1 MAIEIFDQEIKKL
14 NDKQKEAVDSIDGP
28 VMVVA
33 GPGTGKTQ
41 ILSLRIGNI
50 LKKTDTPAES
60 ILCLTFTNSGVEAM
74 KNRLEKYIGKR
85 GQEVHVSTFHSFAIS
100 LIEKYYDFLDFEVA
114 PTLMGD
120 DEAIFLIDDILNN
133 YEWEYLSPLS
143 NKSLYFNELK
153 SLVSL
158 LKRERI
164 GAKEFLSFT
173 EAEIEDLKNDPE
185 SISSRGPTKGEIKKS
200 VEKRIESLEKTKEF
214 VKFYETYEI
223 EKRKLSMMDYDDV
236 LEYAVYLVEN
246 FEDVKNEIRENYLYV
261 LVDEHQDS
269 SGVQNSFLKAVWQ
282 DTENPNIFVVGDD
295 RQLIYGFSGANS
307 SYFEEFSHIFGKTK
321 LVFLVEN
328 YRSTAPILLTAD
340 DLLSSTLSREKL
352 KSNKNG
358 GEKISINEYS
368 YPRDEIIGAG
378 IYFKQKI
385 EEGLSPSECALLV
398 SKNYQAKTA
407 INILSDMGLPV
418 SDGGNS
424 SLFKEYDAD
433 AMRQVLRFI
442 ANPLDHITL
451 SKTMLNKSSGI
462 SLIKAHQFL
471 KDYKYEEISILNLI
485 ENNKSEN
492 DLFKEN
498 DEISKW
504 GKKLEDWINR
514 FQGEK
519 LSNIVNILG
528 NELLINESLNNKE
541 MLNRVEIVR
550 SFIHLAI
557 MFEQKQ
563 KEPTLSKF
571 IEYLDRL
578 DSYNSPIEVAS
589 FGQTDGVKV
598 MTLHKSKGLE
608 YEAVWIA
615 HANEEVLLSGKNN
628 KLALPAKLE
637 EHREKKS
644 IEEVKKELYVAITR
658 AKTYCNIS
666 YARENYTGKDM
677 NLVSV
682 IKELPESHFDKKT
695 SEETERE
702 LLSID
707 PHIYT
712 QINKSEFRGE
722 IIEEVKKLVKENY
735 STLKVSVSM
744 LNNFFECPWE
754 WYFRSFLRLPE
765 PKSNYLT
772 LGTIV
777 HGTIEY
783 VLKQEKL
790 PRDEEIKNKIENDFV
805 KENIDNKIDRE
816 RLIKKAIEAVKLWIK
831 NYSKDVYDNHKSEYP
846 ISFKDKDFPN
856 LLIYGK
862 IDLLETDRDGN
873 TRITDFKTGS
883 SKTKNEIEK
892 IDEEGRLSK
901 YMRQLAMYTYL
912 LRGEKK
918 DVMIDKSRLLFLE
931 EDVENKNSLYETHI
945 DLEKIDLLK
954 RDIADYEEFLKTGE
968 FVNRKCQ
975 VKAYGGEECE
985 YCKLAKK
992 ILLK

>member
-1 MAIEIFDQEIKKL
+1 MK
-14 NDKQKEAVDSIDGP
+14 P
-28 VMVVA
+28 VV
-33 GPGTGKTQ
+33 
-41 ILSLRIGNI
+41 IYSLPR
-50 LKKTDTPAES
+50 TRSTPALYS
-60 ILCLTFTNSGVEAM
+60 CKRAVHLCEPFSATN
-74 KNRLEKYIGKR
+74 
-85 GQEVHVSTFHSFAIS
+85 
-100 LIEKYYDFLDFEVA
+100 
-114 PTLMGD
+114 
-120 DEAIFLIDDILNN
+120 LNK
-133 YEWEYLSPLS
+133 
-143 NKSLYFNELK
+143 NKSLFDAWNYRAKTNNKFVSSGQWDKLVTSMNDPNTATKTLCSDLGYFVPARTWFRDAVENQTHDIFVLE
-153 SLVSL
+153 
-158 LKRERI
+158 REDRKAI
-164 GAKEFLSFT
+164 LLSFLIAC
-173 EAEIEDLKNDPE
+173 EFGWGKH
-185 SISSRGPTKGEIKKS
+185 R
-200 VEKRIESLEKTKEF
+200 EKTPYNF
-214 VKFYETYEI
+214 SVKHE
-223 EKRKLSMMDYDDV
+223 
-236 LEYAVYLVEN
+236 
-246 FEDVKNEIRENYLYV
+246 
-261 LVDEHQDS
+261 
-269 SGVQNSFLKAVWQ
+269 
-282 DTENPNIFVVGDD
+282 
-295 RQLIYGFSGANS
+295 
-307 SYFEEFSHIFGKTK
+307 
-321 LVFLVEN
+321 
-328 YRSTAPILLTAD
+328 
-340 DLLSSTLSREKL
+340 
-352 KSNKNG
+352 
-358 GEKISINEYS
+358 
-368 YPRDEIIGAG
+368 
-378 IYFKQKI
+378 
-385 EEGLSPSECALLV
+385 
-398 SKNYQAKTA
+398 
-407 INILSDMGLPV
+407 
-418 SDGGNS
+418 
-424 SLFKEYDAD
+424 
-433 AMRQVLRFI
+433 
-442 ANPLDHITL
+442 
-451 SKTMLNKSSGI
+451 
-462 SLIKAHQFL
+462 
-471 KDYKYEEISILNLI
+471 LI
-485 ENNKSEN
+485 E
-492 DLFKEN
+492 
-498 DEISKW
+498 
-504 GKKLEDWINR
+504 
-514 FQGEK
+514 
-519 LSNIVNILG
+519 
-528 NELLINESLNNKE
+528 
-541 MLNRVEIVR
+541 
-550 SFIHLAI
+550 
-557 MFEQKQ
+557 
-563 KEPTLSKF
+563 
-571 IEYLDRL
+571 
-578 DSYNSPIEVAS
+578 
-589 FGQTDGVKV
+589 
-598 MTLHKSKGLE
+598 TLHKIMDWYLSFYPKKGKLIT
-608 YEAVWIA
+608 YE
-615 HANEEVLLSGKNN
+615 N
-628 KLALPAKLE
+628 
-637 EHREKKS
+637 
-644 IEEVKKELYVAITR
+644 
-658 AKTYCNIS
+658 
-666 YARENYTGKDM
+666 
-677 NLVSV
+677 
-682 IKELPESHFDKKT
+682 LPESHFDKKT